1 MFDLHVHST
10 ASDGI
15 LTPEE
20 VLLKAWEIGLGGVA
34 LTDHD
39 TVSGIEA
46 AQKYHAAHG
55 LTLEFIPGIEMN
67 TEVDENEVHI
77 LGYYIDHR
85 HARLLNKLEE
95 IREARLERARKMVY
109 RLKSMGLAI
118 SFEHVEKLAKGDLI
132 GRPHV
137 AQALAEKGYV
147 FSIKEAF
154 EKYIGKGRPA
164 YVPRYKFLPQE
175 AIQLIKSAGGVP
187 ILAHPGL
194 LRNRELIQEAI
205 NLGVAGL
212 EVYYPEHTL
221 QQVDEYLCHCRKYHL
236 LVTGGSDFHG
246 TGSDESRSRLGCT
259 GIDQE
264 RYIQLY
270 SYHLRQHIPSE

>member
-1 MFDLHVHST
+1 MYDLHVHST
-10 ASDGI
+10 ASDGL

-20 VLLKAWEIGLGGVA
+20 VLLRAQEIGLAGIA

-39 TVSGIEA
+39 TISGIEA
-46 AQKYHAAHG
+46 AQKYRVDHG

-67 TEVDENEVHI
+67 TEVDETEVHI
-77 LGYYIDHR
+77 LGYYIDH
-85 HARLLNKLEE
+85 HDNRLLNKLEE

-118 SFEHVEKLAKGDLI
+118 SFDHVEKLARGDLI

-137 AQALAEKGYV
+137 AQALTEKGYV

-154 EKYIGKGRPA
+154 EKYIGKGKPA

-175 AIQLIKSAGGVP
+175 AIQLIKNAGGVP
-187 ILAHPGL
+187 VLAHPGL

-212 EVYYPEHTL
+212 EVYYPDHTL
-221 QQVDEYLCHCRKYHL
+221 EQVAEYLHLCQHYHL

-246 TGSDESRSRLGCT
+246 TDSDESRCRLGCT
-259 GIDQE
+259 GIDLE
-264 RYIQLY
+264 RYRQLY
-270 SYHLRQHIPSE
+270 SYHHKKNIPS

>member
-10 ASDGI
+10 ASDGL

-20 VLLKAWEIGLGGVA
+20 LLTKAQEIGLAGIA

-39 TVSGIEA
+39 TVGGIEA
-46 AQKYHAAHG
+46 AQKYWSAHG
-55 LTLEFIPGIEMN
+55 LTLAFIPGIELN
-67 TEVDENEVHI
+67 AEVDENEVHI

-85 HARLLNKLEE
+85 DTMLLHKLEE
-95 IREARLERARKMVY
+95 IKEARLERARKMVY

-132 GRPHV
+132 GRPHI
-137 AQALAEKGYV
+137 AQALTEKGYV

-164 YVPRYKFLPQE
+164 YVPRYKFLPQN
-175 AIQLIKSAGGVP
+175 AIQLIKGAGGVP
-187 ILAHPGL
+187 VLAHPGL
-194 LRNRELIQEAI
+194 LSRKELVQEAI

-221 QQVDEYLCHCRKYHL
+221 QQVDEFLCLCEQYNL

-246 TGSDESRSRLGCT
+246 IGSGEGRCRLGCT
-259 GIDQE
+259 GIDPD
-264 RYIQLY
+264 RYNQLY
-270 SYHLRQHIPSE
+270 SYHRRQHLPS